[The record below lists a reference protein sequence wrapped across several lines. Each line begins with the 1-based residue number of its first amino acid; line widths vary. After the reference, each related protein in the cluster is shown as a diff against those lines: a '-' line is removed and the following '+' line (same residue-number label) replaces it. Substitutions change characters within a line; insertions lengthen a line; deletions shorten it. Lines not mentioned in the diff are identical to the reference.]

1 MESRSSAAN
10 AKPSPWLTETMAG
23 PLPVLVGV
31 PSATSPPSS
40 LSLFCVCLSVPSLHS
55 LCLLSPQASLF
66 HFASLCLHL
75 SPRILSPS
83 APSPASSLRLAV
95 YLYAIT
101 PFLLQLTP
109 CCVVA
114 VVLRILPHA
123 QTGSERLRVL
133 LQDQRAEEE
142 VAGAVWHG
150 HVSAGGRR
158 GRALMRG
165 GVFPIWFFRFERLL
179 AQVSAD

>member
-1 MESRSSAAN
+1 MADGDDGGPAAR
-10 AKPSPWLTETMAG
+10 AGRRAVRYLTS
-23 PLPVLVGV
+23 LI
-31 PSATSPPSS
+31 S
-40 LSLFCVCLSVPSLHS
+40 LSVLRLSVSSIPSLFVFA
-55 LCLLSPQASLF
+55 LPQASLF
-66 HFASLCLHL
+66 HGASLCLHL
-75 SPRILSPS
+75 SPRIPSPS
-83 APSPASSLRLAV
+83 APAPSSSLRLAV

-158 GRALMRG
+158 GRVLMRG
-165 GVFPIWFFRFERLL
+165 RVFTIWFFRFDRWMI
-179 AQVSAD
+179 